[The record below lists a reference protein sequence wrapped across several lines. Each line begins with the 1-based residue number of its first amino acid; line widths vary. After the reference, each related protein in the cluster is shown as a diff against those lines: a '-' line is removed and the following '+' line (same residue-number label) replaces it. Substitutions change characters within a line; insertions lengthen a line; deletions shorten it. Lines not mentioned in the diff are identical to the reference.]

1 MIDPFDDAPV
11 ELAADADVVEDG
23 QVLDVFAQADAA
35 GMRANRHAELR
46 GEEEDRQHLV
56 HTTDAT
62 RVDLADV
69 DRLRLEELFEHHPVL
84 DVFAR
89 GDGDGRNCAPNR
101 RVPSH
106 VVWARRLFD
115 PPRLELTELA
125 HRLDRLSD

>member
-35 GMRANRHAELR
+35 GMRANRNAELR
-46 GEEEDRQHLV
+46 GEEEYGEHLV
-56 HTTDAT
+56 HTADPA

-69 DRLRLEELFEHHPVL
+69 DRLRLEELLEHHPIL
-84 DVFAR
+84 DVLAR
-89 GDGDGRNCAPNR
+89 GDGDRRNCVPNR

-106 VVWARRLFD
+106 VVRA
-115 PPRLELTELA
+115 
-125 HRLDRLSD
+125 